1 MPKLPVQRLSI
12 WRFKENTTLDQ
23 VVRDDLTNV
32 KSAGETV
39 GDHAA
44 VIFTRQAPQKT
55 APWQSFVEQ
64 AINKKIA
71 SLQTQSASAVLA
83 VEIEGRIYALTFGHA
98 RTWLSRAAVERRF
111 GMLATLNAVDE
122 ESLRSVD
129 KEEFETIQR
138 KTRTQTS
145 AQTDIGQFG
154 VDVQRD
160 LLRSVTGK
168 PKDAKVAEHL
178 TGADNLIASVR
189 IGSDELADKLVEFG
203 KLADSTD
210 YRQKGFDWIDYFS
223 RVTDPVLLEQLDESL
238 VTDLREGHLEN
249 LFLAPPTTLDF
260 QEHRGF
266 LYSREQARAVEKRTD
281 LRVEEWRAR
290 HEDDDITLQR
300 LKTER
305 IRQYATS
312 DDTPVDSFTVYD
324 AIVFEKRTPEFL
336 YALTGGEWYQIDQ
349 NHVAAVEGDLH
360 QIPLCQLVLPSA
372 NPGEL
377 EGDYNARVCAASGGA
392 YDLLDKKVVMYGGGR
407 SKIEV
412 CDILTVDKK
421 FVHVKAHIK
430 SATLSHLFSQGAVS
444 AQCFRDSRFRAEAQK
459 KCLPSHAPLFD
470 GNPAPQ
476 DYEIVFAIMS
486 TAPGDIR
493 DALPFFSKQSL
504 VNAAQII
511 DGLGHP
517 LCITKIS
524 IEAPEATDEI

>member
-12 WRFKENTTLDQ
+12 WRLKDGVPLDQ

-32 KSAGETV
+32 KSISAAV
-39 GDHAA
+39 GDYPATLY
-44 VIFTRQAPQKT
+44 TRQAPQKS
-55 APWQSFVEQ
+55 APWRPFVEQ
-64 AINKKIA
+64 AIGKKIA
-71 SLQTQSASAVLA
+71 DLQTQSASAVLA
-83 VEIEGRIYALTFGHA
+83 LEIEGRVYALTFGHA
-98 RTWLSRAAVERRF
+98 RNWLSRAAIERRF
-111 GMLATLNAVDE
+111 GMMATLNAVDE

-168 PKDAKVAEHL
+168 PKNAMVAEHL

-189 IGSDELADKLVEFG
+189 IGADQLAEKLLEFG
-203 KLADSTD
+203 KLADSKD
-210 YRQKGFDWIDYFS
+210 YRDKGFDWIDHFS
-223 RVTDPVLLEQLDESL
+223 RVTDPVVLQGLDESL
-238 VTDLREGHLEN
+238 VTDLRQGHLEN
-249 LFLAPPTTLDF
+249 VFLAPPTTLDF

-266 LYSREQARAVEKRTD
+266 LYSKEQSRAVEKRAD

-290 HEDDDITLQR
+290 HDDEDITLQR

-305 IRQYATS
+305 IRQYAAS

-324 AIVFEKRTPEFL
+324 AIIFEKRTPEFL
-336 YALTGGEWYQIDQ
+336 YALTGGEWYQIEQD
-349 NHVAAVEGDLH
+349 HVAAVEGDLH
-360 QIPLCQLVLPSA
+360 QIPLCQLALPSA

-377 EGDYNARVCAASGGA
+377 EGDYNARICAASGGA
-392 YDLLDKKVVMYGGGR
+392 YHLLDKKVVMYGGGR

-412 CDILTVDKK
+412 CDILTDDRK

-430 SATLSHLFSQGAVS
+430 SGTLSHLFSQGAVS
-444 AQCFRDSRFRAEAQK
+444 AQCFRDSRFRGAAK
-459 KCLPSHAPLFD
+459 AKCPASHADLFE

-476 DYEIVFAIMS
+476 DYEVVFAIMS

-493 DALPFFSKQSL
+493 NALPFFSKQSL
-504 VNAAQII
+504 VNAAQVIE
-511 DGLGHP
+511 GLGHP
-517 LCITKIS
+517 LCITKITF
-524 IEAPEATDEI
+524 EQAA